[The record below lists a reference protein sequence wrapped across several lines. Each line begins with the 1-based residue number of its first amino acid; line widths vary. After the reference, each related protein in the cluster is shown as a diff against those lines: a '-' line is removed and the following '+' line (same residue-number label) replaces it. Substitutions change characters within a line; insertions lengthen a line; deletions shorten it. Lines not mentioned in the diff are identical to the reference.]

1 VIDTVERERVR
12 LHTGEA
18 IELHPM
24 QPDDA
29 AALVDFHHRLS
40 RETTYRRFFSPH
52 PELSAK
58 ELDRFTHVDHLD
70 REAIVATMGERIVG
84 VGRYDRR
91 PGDAE
96 AEVAFVV
103 ADAWQRHGIGA
114 ILLERLIRLA
124 RSRGIERL
132 TAETL
137 PVNAPMLATFRASGL
152 PMATSL
158 RDGVV
163 HVVLDLG

>member
-1 VIDTVERERVR
+1 VIDTVERECVR
-12 LHTGEA
+12 LRTGGLV
-18 IELHPM
+18 ELHPM
-24 QPDDA
+24 QACDA

-58 ELDRFTHVDHLD
+58 EVDRFTHVDHRD
-70 REAIVATMGERIVG
+70 REAIVATVGERIVG

-91 PGDAE
+91 PGERE

-103 ADAWQRHGIGA
+103 ADAWQRHGIGS
-114 ILLERLIRLA
+114 ILLDRLICLA
-124 RSRGIERL
+124 RTRGIDHL

-152 PMATSL
+152 PMTTAF
-158 RDGVV
+158 RDDVV